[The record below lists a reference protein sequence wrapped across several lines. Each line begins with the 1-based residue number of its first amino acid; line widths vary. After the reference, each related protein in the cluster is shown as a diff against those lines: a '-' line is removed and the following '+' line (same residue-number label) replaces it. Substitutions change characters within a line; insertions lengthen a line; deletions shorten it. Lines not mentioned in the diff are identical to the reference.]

1 MESKRVFVALL
12 FLLFVFYG
20 CLDFSKVSYR
30 GLPIT
35 IEHEKG
41 TVRSGVDREGNPWQ
55 QEMFHHY
62 GYFEGIMG
70 ADGKELD
77 VYYNPDGKSD
87 KIFRVI
93 QLDTLTGKFD
103 EYKIM
108 IGFDTIED
116 AKQGYLVHY
125 PDGWVGFGGI
135 EEITL
140 EYIKREKALDELT
153 KQAQELGFY
162 DTQLDIANKVMEED
176 KDVLKELSDEK
187 D

>member
-1 MESKRVFVALL
+1 MEAKRVFVTLL

-20 CLDFSKVSYR
+20 YLDFSKVSYR

-35 IEHEKG
+35 IEYEEG
-41 TVRSGVDREGNPWQ
+41 TIRSGVDREGNPWQ
-55 QEMFHHY
+55 KEMFHHY
-62 GYFEGIMG
+62 GYFDNTMG

-135 EEITL
+135 EEIS
-140 EYIKREKALDELT
+140 
-153 KQAQELGFY
+153 
-162 DTQLDIANKVMEED
+162 
-176 KDVLKELSDEK
+176 LKELTNERI
-187 D
+187 